1 MNLNGNDRVFETR
14 SRLGRPHDPFE
25 TRSAS
30 ASNNDLQEAKE
41 QFSLSA
47 AETADVLSRENLKE
61 RIRTPRGKVTAPA
74 STSFKK
80 PSVVK
85 LSRIIAVLIVLFVVL
100 NALLPKLTN
109 SLHLPDVF
117 PNDSTYL
124 YETNLG
130 EGTYTV
136 GEDIP
141 EGSYS
146 IQCISGEGDMECLA
160 LKDSG
165 YVDTFFMTDGTLSNG
180 DVILIAGTAVL
191 RFICENAE
199 DPAFAPAQ
207 SI

>member
-1 MNLNGNDRVFETR
+1 MNLNGNERVFETR

-47 AETADVLSRENLKE
+47 AETADVLSKENLKE

-80 PSVVK
+80 PVGVK
-85 LSRIIAVLIVLFVVL
+85 ISRIIAVLVVLFVVL

-109 SLHLPDVF
+109 SLHKLDVF

-136 GEDIP
+136 GIDLP
-141 EGSYS
+141 EGSYD
-146 IQCISGEGDMECLA
+146 IVCISGEGDMECLA

-165 YVDTFFMTDGTLSNG
+165 YVDQSFHTKGTLSDG
-180 DVILIAGTAVL
+180 DVVLIAGTAVL
-191 RFICENAE
+191 RFSCETAE
-199 DPAFAPAQ
+199 DSSFAPEQ